1 MTLPAHPLHGLRLR
15 REMRGLKASQL
26 AQRTGVDTASYY
38 RFERGERR
46 IYLDKALTLAHTL
59 QCTVEQLGIEPTADE
74 QVAALRNQLGQS
86 NSPAPATA
94 NDEDEL
100 PDWDTLTVMHGGA
113 GSVVAAQV
121 PAVVPDPD
129 SPLVAARV
137 PAVPDPDSPQ
147 AIADLIAEL
156 ERDAAEDLD
165 HE

>member
-74 QVAALRNQLGQS
+74 QVAALRDQLGQS

-100 PDWDTLTVMHGGA
+100 SDWDTLTAMHTGA

-121 PAVVPDPD
+121 PDPD
-129 SPLVAARV
+129 SPLVVAAQV
-137 PAVPDPDSPQ
+137 PADVPDPDSPQ